1 MEGQAS
7 REAFDLL
14 HRACRQNFLDRW
26 RNGRQIPWDL
36 VWSDTW
42 NRVCSKRKKMEDDKK
57 PAQPTIVTGV
67 LIEDEKENANKQIF
81 PAGSAEQIAKD
92 LNEKDEKKSK

>member
-1 MEGQAS
+1 
-7 REAFDLL
+7 
-14 HRACRQNFLDRW
+14 
-26 RNGRQIPWDL
+26 
-36 VWSDTW
+36 
-42 NRVCSKRKKMEDDKK
+42 MEDDKK